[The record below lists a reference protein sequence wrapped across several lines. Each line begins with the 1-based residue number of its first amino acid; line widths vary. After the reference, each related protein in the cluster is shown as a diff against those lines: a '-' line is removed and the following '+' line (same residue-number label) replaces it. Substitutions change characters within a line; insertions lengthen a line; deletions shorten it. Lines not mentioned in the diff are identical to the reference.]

1 MKKKRPRRGMA
12 KRLTKALREKRRW
25 VGVLVHQRLPDR
37 GSVEKTLEQI
47 SHSLDSKPNLRLMDF
62 VDDAQRK
69 GMEGQTDL
77 FDATIAGGLAIVR
90 APLSVIVELRD
101 LLEAEAALET
111 WGVQSLTTS
120 GKIRLVRERL
130 GLPKPKRH
138 RK

>member
-1 MKKKRPRRGMA
+1 MKKKRPRQGMA

-25 VGVLVHQRLPDR
+25 VGVLVHQRLQDR
-37 GSVEKTLEQI
+37 ASVEKTLEQI
-47 SHSLDSKPNLRLMDF
+47 SHSLDSKPKLRLMDF
-62 VDDAQRK
+62 VDNAQRK
-69 GMEGQTDL
+69 GIEGQIDL
-77 FDATIAGGLAIVR
+77 LDATIAGGLAIVR

>member
-1 MKKKRPRRGMA
+1 
-12 KRLTKALREKRRW
+12 
-25 VGVLVHQRLPDR
+25 
-37 GSVEKTLEQI
+37 
-47 SHSLDSKPNLRLMDF
+47 MDF

-69 GMEGQTDL
+69 GIEGQIDHL
-77 FDATIAGGLAIVR
+77 DATIAGGLAIVR